1 MTRLVTQDPRTNSA
15 CGTGMGS
22 ARDVRLAFRF
32 CGCGIGANMT
42 AVSLDRCVVV
52 KSLQT
57 SGSVP
62 NRARKSK
69 SGAKPGMM
77 TNADATAELLRT
89 GGRRIAFIET
99 RLLGMVPD
107 GTMRLFVNDDI
118 DADGNR
124 WCEIHHPSL
133 AAILPGLAIPVVNER
148 LQPIQCR
155 PTWPTR
161 KAT

>member
-1 MTRLVTQDPRTNSA
+1 
-15 CGTGMGS
+15 
-22 ARDVRLAFRF
+22 
-32 CGCGIGANMT
+32 
-42 AVSLDRCVVV
+42 
-52 KSLQT
+52 
-57 SGSVP
+57 
-62 NRARKSK
+62 
-69 SGAKPGMM
+69 MM